1 MNKRDFLF
9 RVLTDGRILIVV
21 GGIAFLWRAFV
32 SADAKISTWESACSG
47 VSLLIIGWLVFAHMY
62 SMSAKPTE
70 WPVSNRI
77 YRGIAFSVLVLNF
90 YIMIYYGMRWGGL
103 LHVEASVAR
112 DFIFRDVRYVLFVAY
127 YCIAIAL
134 VRHLK
139 GMHENYRLLIK
150 ERPKQRKGKKERTK
164 NIKEAMFRVITHER
178 TLVIIIAA
186 AILWRVAITIDDVV
200 TFWESTFS
208 GISLV
213 IIGWFLF
220 GYLGA
225 LSVKV
230 KRKMYLTRTIQ
241 GIALGLCAIN
251 VYAIFYYGMRWY
263 GLIGRIMGEVEEE
276 YGYVPQPGDFVFRGV
291 RYVMLVLFYC
301 TAILLTK
308 HLVKAYE
315 DYTVPARKS

>member
-1 MNKRDFLF
+1 MNKKDFLF

-21 GGIAFLWRAFV
+21 GGIAFLWRAVV
-32 SADAKISTWESACSG
+32 SADAEISSWESACSG
-47 VSLLIIGWLVFAHMY
+47 VSLFIIGWLVFAHMY

-103 LHVEASVAR
+103 LRVEVSVAR
-112 DFIFRDVRYVLFVAY
+112 DFVFRDVRYVLFVAY

-134 VRHLK
+134 PRHLQ
-139 GMHENYRLLIK
+139 GMHEHSRLRSK
-150 ERPKQRKGKKERTK
+150 ERPGQNERTTNLK
-164 NIKEAMFRVITHER
+164 AALFRVLTHER

-186 AILWRVAITIDDVV
+186 AILWRVAITIDNVV

-220 GYLGA
+220 GYLVA

-230 KRKMYLTRTIQ
+230 KRKMDLTRTIQ

-301 TAILLTK
+301 TTILLTK

>member
-1 MNKRDFLF
+1 MNKKDFLF

-21 GGIAFLWRAFV
+21 GGIAFLWRAVV
-32 SADAKISTWESACSG
+32 SADAEISSWESACSG
-47 VSLLIIGWLVFAHMY
+47 VSLFIIGWLVFAHMY

-103 LHVEASVAR
+103 LRVEVSVAR
-112 DFIFRDVRYVLFVAY
+112 DFVFRDVRYVLFVAY

-134 VRHLK
+134 ARHLK
-139 GMHENYRLLIK
+139 GMHEHSRLRSK
-150 ERPKQRKGKKERTK
+150 ERPGQNERTT

-200 TFWESTFS
+200 TFLERTFS

-220 GYLGA
+220 GYLFA

-230 KRKMYLTRTIQ
+230 KRKMDLTRTIQ

-301 TAILLTK
+301 TTILLTK

-315 DYTVPARKS
+315 DYTVPARKR